1 MTKPFSINI
10 RRPRSRNLLLA
21 RALLFA
27 ISIVLVSS
35 SAENVEPYDDT
46 TERNLLAP
54 QRVGQSSGGGAV
66 LIIEPLL
73 ERELHSKSAKAAKS
87 SKIGSKS
94 GSSKGSKTKAAKSK
108 SGKSKAAK
116 SKAAKNASA
125 ESKES
130 KAAKSKAA
138 KSVSAE
144 SKAAKSVSAKS
155 KAEKGKS
162 AKSLD
167 SFQTNYLDDMELDT
181 ETETIPPV
189 PEEKEESVAITQSSS
204 SAESTSVYHDSLSSN
219 GDSSTEEME
228 DIGSTRSDAT
238 ATSSDG
244 VEHDDGDVMSIE
256 SGDVLEPTNLRGDSM
271 DENNNGNL
279 DFEEDT
285 QSLSNNISPTD
296 NNSSEEEIEGTSDA
310 RPSSDTGEYGNESE
324 DNVDTT
330 NLKAEFL
337 EERIEESEAV
347 EILDEKE
354 AILDPSWE
362 TLG

>member
-116 SKAAKNASA
+116 
-125 ESKES
+125 
-130 KAAKSKAA
+130 
-138 KSVSAE
+138 

>member
-108 SGKSKAAK
+108 SGK
-116 SKAAKNASA
+116 
-125 ESKES
+125 S